1 MSFRFW
7 ERSRACAGRSSR
19 GYTEKMI
26 SRDRPRRPKTRAEG
40 IARAIAP
47 RARSHFGRTSR
58 AVIARCENEA
68 RCAREPRGN
77 ARLRAGR
84 MAGDRPMMEPS
95 DIPARRKPRWE
106 VATETR
112 AHLSLAEQT
121 ARGTAEDRG
130 RGVRVELRG
139 APRRLLLLLDRLLR
153 GLLLRANEDGL
164 PLRGEVGRLRGDG
177 FTGEGR
183 AERDA
188 GARGRR
194 GRGHVDDALRLGN
207 GGHFSNACLADGGGC
222 SYERARRRGG
232 NLQLLARRR
241 DSLAR
246 RRARNFSIGS
256 RKSAGT
262 FSSLNFTPV
271 GF

>member
-1 MSFRFW
+1 MRK
-7 ERSRACAGRSSR
+7 RGAIRAGTPRKRASSR
-19 GYTEKMI
+19 GANG
-26 SRDRPRRPKTRAEG
+26 RRY
-40 IARAIAP
+40 
-47 RARSHFGRTSR
+47 
-58 AVIARCENEA
+58 
-68 RCAREPRGN
+68 
-77 ARLRAGR
+77 
-84 MAGDRPMMEPS
+84 RPMMEPS